1 MQREEMSTDNQTR
14 QDGATRGAHKT
25 KLPYSKPELTVHG
38 PARDLTENLGVGAT
52 DGGETGST
60 G

>member
-1 MQREEMSTDNQTR
+1 MSTDNQTR